1 MTEEEWD
8 HKILLV
14 SLPRRPRKYWSS
26 ILPQWFPFIYT
37 IGASN
42 QAPSPVGATYTRQMD
57 HQQQRTVD
65 FLSKMEGAS
74 NHARH
79 PVGATF
85 SPSYKFGN
93 YGAGQHER

>member
-1 MTEEEWD
+1 
-8 HKILLV
+8 
-14 SLPRRPRKYWSS
+14 
-26 ILPQWFPFIYT
+26 
-37 IGASN
+37 
-42 QAPSPVGATYTRQMD
+42 MD

-85 SPSYKFGN
+85 SPSYKFDGGKKIDIGSN
-93 YGAGQHER
+93 SEGFPSE